1 MRVDVHVHSQKASLR
16 PQQAENET
24 KEIQDNKKGE
34 EQNPPQQIKG
44 GKGEDKQNE
53 KRKRKK

>member
-1 MRVDVHVHSQKASLR
+1 MRIDAHVYTQKASLR

-24 KEIQDNKKGE
+24 KKIKDNKKGE
-34 EQNPPQQIKG
+34 EQTPPQQIKG
-44 GKGEDKQNE
+44 EKGEEKQNE